1 MIEILTQIPLNQY
14 EEHLLENFLL
24 KVLKGTDA
32 TFSENKS
39 FSFGE
44 GE

>member
-1 MIEILTQIPLNQY
+1 MIEILTQILPNQY

-24 KVLKGTDA
+24 EVLKGTNA
-32 TFSENKS
+32 AFSENKS